1 MKKNYLTLL
10 ILTGIGL
17 CMLGGCPTVPVDD
30 PNNVDPNTVDPNTV
44 DPNTVDPNTVDP
56 NTVDPNTV
64 DPNTTTIDQFEV
76 VRTALATYFA
86 GDPAGAIAAQTVFET
101 LNDANE
107 LNRPYVI
114 SVRSAEHYALGHV
127 PGAVNIPWRT
137 VADEGVLADV
147 PTDRQV
153 VVYCYT
159 GHTGAVA
166 TCFLGALG
174 YDAVN
179 MKFGMGAWTRDT
191 DIRVAAA
198 FDDTVDSHDYDV
210 ETTDNPGSATNDLP
224 TLDVSTSTDD
234 MEIVRAAGKAYLDA
248 GTPPTTTAAD
258 LFALLN
264 DGDAT
269 NDPFI
274 ISVRSA
280 EHYALGHIPGAINI
294 PWKTIALVE
303 NLQKIPADQP
313 IVVYCYTGHTGG
325 LATTALNMLG
335 YNATN
340 LKFGIM
346 SWTQDADVRV
356 ATPFTDATDS
366 HDYAT
371 EP

>member
-1 MKKNYLTLL
+1 MKRQYIALFAMA
-10 ILTGIGL
+10 GL
-17 CMLGGCPTVPVDD
+17 VLGLVGGCPTVPTAV
-30 PNNVDPNTVDPNTV
+30 
-44 DPNTVDPNTVDP
+44 
-56 NTVDPNTV
+56 
-64 DPNTTTIDQFEV
+64 DQFEV
-76 VRTALATYFA
+76 VRAALASYFG
-86 GDPAGAIAAQTVFET
+86 GDPAGAVAAQTVFES

-107 LNRPYVI
+107 TNKPYVL

-127 PGAVNIPWRT
+127 PGAANIPWRE
-137 VADEGVLADV
+137 VAKVDALADV
-147 PTDRQV
+147 PTDREV

-166 TCFLGALG
+166 TCVLGAMG

-179 MKFGMGAWTRDT
+179 MKFGMGAWTRDET
-191 DIRVAAA
+191 IRVAAA
-198 FDDTVDSHDYDV
+198 FDDAVDSHDYAT
-210 ETTDNPGSATNDLP
+210 ETTNNPGTTGNTPP
-224 TLDVSTSTDD
+224 TLDVTTSTENG
-234 MEIVRAAGKAYLDA
+234 EIVRAAADAYLSA
-248 GTPPTTTAAD
+248 GTPPTITAAD
-258 LFALLN
+258 LFTLLN

-294 PWKTIALVE
+294 PWKTIADLD
-303 NLQKIPADQP
+303 NLALIPADRD
-313 IVVYCYTGHTGG
+313 IVIYCYTGHTGG

-335 YNATN
+335 YNAKN

-346 SWTQDADVRV
+346 SWTQDETVRV
-356 ATPFTDATDS
+356 ISPFVDATDS